1 MESFRNLIKGWLG
14 KLLLTVILVLFAFV
28 GMEGYFSAGVPADAA
43 KTVNGEVILK
53 KDLDNQTNDFKTQY
67 LKYTNGDETLLNLP
81 FIENT
86 ALESLIARN
95 LLIQQAEK
103 LGITLS
109 DDQIKQM
116 LAQQEAFKEN
126 GKFSKTLYDNYL
138 KREGLTSQGLIQSLR
153 QDFALNILRSSIAL
167 NALVSK
173 QDVDQIQNLRTE
185 KRDLYLSSIHLD
197 SYKAGVKVSDQEIS
211 NYYNSHQN
219 QFKQPELF
227 DVDYV
232 VLSPSMLDQTP
243 AVVTDEELKQAYN
256 QFVAKRK
263 TEFQQEVKHI
273 LISVDSS
280 RTDAEAKKLADDV
293 FAKIKAGES
302 FAQAAAQYSDDTTS
316 KTKGGVLSYSAGT
329 FGEDFDKAV
338 AANKG
343 QVSAPVKTTFG
354 YHLIETKAISEPIP
368 AFEAEKARLSAELA
382 KTKSENLFID
392 TVNRLNTT
400 VSDNDALDV
409 VSQEIKATQV
419 QTVKSLTLSTAH
431 PVLSDPNV
439 KIKIFNEAVRGGD
452 QNATSNLSLANGDV
466 VWVKVRAY
474 HAAAV
479 QPLNQVSAKVKT
491 KLIEQKAFD
500 AAKAKV
506 ASVLEDFKKLPAP
519 QVLAKHALKF
529 EHAGEFSRSQG
540 LKRKV
545 EQAAFSLTAPKAGM
559 WSVNTAALPNE
570 LVIVAVASV
579 VKPPHDAV
587 EAEEISELTKL
598 YQQQRGEQLLGD
610 YTEYLKTK
618 AKIK

>member
-28 GMEGYFSAGVPADAA
+28 GMEGYFSGGLPADAA

-53 KDLDNQTNDFKTQY
+53 KDLDNQTNAFKTQY

-81 FIENT
+81 FIENA

-185 KRDLYLSSIHLD
+185 KRDLYLSSINLD
-197 SYKAGVKVSDQEIS
+197 SYKAGVKVSDQDIS

-243 AVVTDEELKQAYN
+243 AAVTDEELQQAYN

-280 RTDAEAKKLADDV
+280 RTDAEAKKLADEV

-316 KTKGGVLSYSAGT
+316 KNKGGVLSYSAGT
-329 FGEDFDKAV
+329 FGEDFDKTV

-368 AFEAEKARLSAELA
+368 AFDVERARLSAELA

-409 VSQEIKATQV
+409 VSQEVKATQV
-419 QTVKSLTLSTAH
+419 QSVKSLMLSTQH

-439 KIKIFNEAVRGGD
+439 KIKIFNEAVRAGD
-452 QNATSNLSLANGDV
+452 QNASSNLALANGDV

-474 HAAAV
+474 HPAAV

-491 KLIEQKAFD
+491 QLIEQKAFD
-500 AAKAKV
+500 AAKAKIN
-506 ASVLEDFKKLPAP
+506 SVLDDFKKLPAQ

-529 EHAGEFSRSQG
+529 EHAGEFTRSQG

-579 VKPPHDAV
+579 VKPPQDAV
-587 EAEEISELTKL
+587 EAAQISELTKL

-610 YTEYLKTK
+610 YTEYLKAK